1 MTNFEDELREAL
13 AVDDRPVNQLGVA
26 RYDFAMKHQ
35 KSHTIVIEDAAEL
48 LLDILPEIREMV
60 EARSK
65 CDFDLLTVD
74 YYEHGGARI
83 YTERTDEK
91 GRKERGLKF
100 DCYGDACNR
109 EFLVTALKPTLTEKL
124 KKAGVV

>member
-1 MTNFEDELREAL
+1 MTKFEDELREAL
-13 AVDDRPVNQLGVA
+13 RLT
-26 RYDFAMKHQ
+26 
-35 KSHTIVIEDAAEL
+35 SHIVCEATQDTIYEEQYKLIIEAAAL
-48 LLDILPEIREMV
+48 LLDILPELRGMV